1 MQVVNSGP
9 NNVRSHNVTIFWPYE
24 TLESGSDN
32 GKILLYLVGEPILEI
47 SGTPSSAGTKIDG
60 HCERAPQ
67 WRDHVGILDSLNR
80 SSNAY
85 RKRRDDQN
93 MDNVVDGKTSST
105 ATATTPALSPIAIR
119 THTLTCDPA
128 AQNVRCY
135 PIYCHIPSLAAQSYY
150 YIKLRARL
158 WNSTLI
164 EDYFNSYGRV
174 DIQSYAIIHIND
186 LLIFQSSTENDH
198 ATVGDLEEEEEEDR
212 KS

>member
-1 MQVVNSGP
+1 M
-9 NNVRSHNVTIFWPYE
+9 TIFWPYE
-24 TLESGSDN
+24 TLESDWDN

-47 SGTPSSAGTKIDG
+47 SATPSSAGTKVDG

-67 WRDHVGILDSLNR
+67 WRDHVHILDSLNR

-93 MDNVVDGKTSST
+93 MENVIDGKTSST
-105 ATATTPALSPIAIR
+105 ATTATPALSPIAIR

-135 PIYCHIPSLAAQSYY
+135 PIHCHIPSIAAQSYY

-164 EDYFNSYGRV
+164 EDYFNNYGRV

-198 ATVGDLEEEEEEDR
+198 AIVGDLEEKIGRVDR
-212 KS
+212 WF